1 MNNSSRN
8 IAFIR
13 RVLPSN
19 SSSTSGA
26 NAADVRRERSLHAI
40 CSSSTMDYLRNEN
53 LIPIISSPPP
63 SSSSSSSQSR
73 PFFGATPSSAMEAH
87 SQLVASPCRKKPPSS
102 KAIHRLLS
110 NIGAPTSLRNIE
122 CIMQEVGKRDDNSDS
137 HEEMTADEII
147 DLIAQIR
154 SI

>member
-19 SSSTSGA
+19 SSTSGG
-26 NAADVRRERSLHAI
+26 AADVRRERSLHAI
-40 CSSSTMDYLRNEN
+40 SNSSTMDYLRNES
-53 LIPIISSPPP
+53 LIPLIPPPP

-122 CIMQEVGKRDDNSDS
+122 CIMQEVGKRDDDSDS
-137 HEEMTADEII
+137 HDEKMTADEII
-147 DLIAQIR
+147 NLIAQIR